1 MAERESIRIS
11 FTSEQARFLNSL
23 VNRGRYRSVS
33 EAVQA
38 AVRRFQQRQAML
50 DVEIDGAR
58 SDIEAGADQLD
69 QGRSVDGGA
78 FFAEWDAELEE
89 LEKLENT
96 FGATPNASFPG
107 RDEWEA
113 RTRRLRTRG

>member
-11 FTSEQARFLNSL
+11 FTSEQARFLTSL
-23 VNRGRYRSVS
+23 VSRGRYRSVS

-50 DVEIDGAR
+50 DVEIDRAR

-69 QGRSVDGGA
+69 QGRSVDAGA

-89 LEKLENT
+89 LEELEKT
-96 FGATPNASFPG
+96 FGAAPDASFPG
-107 RDEWEA
+107 RSEWEA
-113 RTRRLRTRG
+113 RTRRLRIRG